1 MIAKLSVEHF
11 DKIHLISSNTLLS
24 FQWCES
30 SNYDL
35 CLLSGVNK
43 ISAKMTLVIV
53 TSKWTSGNHLV
64 LLSACNFIV
73 LQRQYKTDII
83 LHYPYLTNISNII
96 LTGKIIQFWC
106 LTRCEAGEE
115 QTVGGEGSSSVYD
128 GIKLAEI
135 RNKWGLKRA

>member
-24 FQWCES
+24 FQWHES

-53 TSKWTSGNHLV
+53 TSK
-64 LLSACNFIV
+64 
-73 LQRQYKTDII
+73 
-83 LHYPYLTNISNII
+83 
-96 LTGKIIQFWC
+96 
-106 LTRCEAGEE
+106 
-115 QTVGGEGSSSVYD
+115 
-128 GIKLAEI
+128 
-135 RNKWGLKRA
+135 